1 MQSGKKQRH
10 MTEEFDNSDFDFD
23 GSVNSAE
30 IEIGVA
36 LGRYEAY
43 QEVAYA
49 VKKGELDKWL
59 EDQTPKSWEDWE
71 KYDLENGVRSERLV
85 RDILEGEGSNL
96 PTDPAKILRIG
107 IAAQRRGYYVPEEDL
122 TNDHTAEA

>member
-1 MQSGKKQRH
+1 
-10 MTEEFDNSDFDFD
+10 MTDETTDKGDFDFD
-23 GSVNSAE
+23 GFVDSTE

-49 VKKGELDKWL
+49 VKKGELDDWL
-59 EDQTPKSWEDWE
+59 AEQAPKSWEDWE
-71 KYDLENGVRSERLV
+71 KYDLANGEKGERLA
-85 RDILEGEGSNL
+85 RAILEGEGENL
-96 PTDPAKILRIG
+96 PTDPIEILRLG